1 MTRSENFYAVRT
13 PLLPVEYLDRL
24 VHLTPENLAAAMK
37 ELFSDPVLQDAI
49 YIASPEL
56 FQEMKRW
63 MEGNTLSEKDTAKL
77 TMSLYRY
84 LLRMVARCTPYGL
97 FAGCATGNV
106 KDYTSLELGA
116 PEEHLRHCRLDMNY
130 VAELAASITAI
141 PEIKEQLLFYPN
153 NSIYASGNRFRFA
166 AYTIR
171 NKYRN
176 YFLTAVNKS
185 EYLQTIL
192 SKASSGATL
201 EAIRQSIVSEEND
214 ITWYDAAEFTEELIA
229 NQLLV
234 SELEATVTGQEFF
247 TRLCTRLS
255 TIPEATEIYH
265 KLIVIRD
272 LLRQPNIHAYTQISQ
287 IVKELLP
294 NTSNKDLLQTDLILH
309 THRNQLSTQVT
320 AELAAQTS
328 TLLQLARPGM
338 TPDIDQFINAFS
350 LRYDGQEIPLQL
362 ALDTE
367 AGIGYGSNSGPGSDH
382 TPLLD
387 DLVLPGSENNDPI
400 QRSKMLYFQLQRLQ
414 ECSAKGE
421 THIILKEEDISTLT
435 ETGTKKY
442 PGSMYIMGKLLA
454 KDAAAIDAGEYQFD
468 MSGCSGPS
476 AANLLGRF
484 CHGDP
489 ALLQHVTAT
498 LQQEEAQQ
506 PDAIFA
512 EIAHLPESRT
522 GNILMR
528 PHLRKYEIV
537 YLAASETPLDHQIH
551 VDDLLV
557 SVHGGK
563 VRLRSKRL
571 NKWVIPRLS
580 TAHNYRNGL
589 PIYRFLC
596 DLQHQDYHPGFGWQ
610 WLIPDDWSALPRVT
624 FGKCI
629 LSKRMWKW
637 RKKEAT
643 YKPGS
648 YMQEITQF
656 CKEWELPRFVL
667 VTEGDNELV
676 IDLDCIASRHLLGKI
691 MDKSSQVTLQ
701 EFLQT
706 ADQCWVT
713 GPGGHYTNEIILPLF
728 NEEGAI
734 GLPAVSLNNP
744 VVQRSFLTGSEWLY
758 VKMYCGSR
766 TAEDMLREILQPL
779 VTGLQEEQVIEKW
792 FFIRYTDPDH
802 HLRIRFYNS
811 TRSDFWQVVLQRLY
825 GALQEAENAALIHKV
840 QTDTYVRE
848 IERYGAHT
856 MDFSES
862 IFHIDSDFVLAI
874 TQLLDEEAGE
884 DYRWKLGVVGTDQLL
899 DIFSFSLEEKSQYMQ
914 QLQQG
919 FFKEFNGN
927 KSLQQLLN
935 DKYRKESAEL
945 STMLTG
951 ELPEEVLALME
962 QRKLRMQAAIAE
974 QANMEKYELLSSYI
988 HMFLNRFLL
997 AGQRKHE
1004 LVIYHFLDRYYQS
1017 QLARMKKQEKIKQIS

>member
-1 MTRSENFYAVRT
+1 MTRSANFYAVRT

-24 VHLTPENLAAAMK
+24 SHLTPENLAAAMK
-37 ELFSDPVLQDAI
+37 ELFADPILQDAI

-63 MEGNTLSEKDTAKL
+63 MESDSLSEKDTAKL
-77 TMSLYRY
+77 SMSLYRY

-106 KDYTSLELGA
+106 ADYTSVQLGA

-153 NSIYASGNRFRFA
+153 NSIYASGSRFRYA

-185 EYLQTIL
+185 DYLETIL
-192 SKASSGATL
+192 RQAANGATL
-201 EAIRQSIVSEEND
+201 ETIRQSIVSEEND
-214 ITWYDAAEFTEELIA
+214 ITWYDAAEFTEELMA

-247 TRLCTRLS
+247 TRLCNRLA
-255 TIPEATEIYH
+255 TMPEAAEITH
-265 KLIVIRD
+265 KLSAIRD
-272 LLRQPNIHAYTQISQ
+272 LLRQPNIHAYTQINQ

-294 NTSNKDLLQTDLILH
+294 TTSNKDLLQTDLILH
-309 THRNQLSTQVT
+309 THQNQLSTKVTDELT
-320 AELAAQTS
+320 AEVS
-328 TLLQLARPGM
+328 SLLQLARPGI
-338 TPDIDQFINAFS
+338 TPDLDQFINAFS
-350 LRYDGQEIPLQL
+350 SRYESQEVPLQL

-387 DLVLPGSENNDPI
+387 DLVLPASENNDPI
-400 QRSKMLYFQLQRLQ
+400 QRSRMLYFQLQRLQ
-414 ECSAKGE
+414 ESRAKGAQNI
-421 THIILKEEDISTLT
+421 TLTTEDITSLI
-435 ETGTKKY
+435 EPGTKKY
-442 PGSMYIMGKLLA
+442 PASMYTMGKLLA
-454 KDAAAIDAGEYQFD
+454 KDAAAMDAGDYLFD

-484 CHGDP
+484 CHGDA
-489 ALLQHVTAT
+489 ALLEHVRSV
-498 LQQEEAQQ
+498 LKQEEAQQ

-528 PHLRKYEIV
+528 PQLRDYEIV
-537 YLAASETPLDHQIH
+537 YLAASEMPAEQQIH

-557 SVHGGK
+557 SIQSGK

-589 PIYRFLC
+589 PVYKFLC
-596 DLQHQDYHPGFGWQ
+596 DIQHQDYHPAFSWQ
-610 WLIPDDWSALPRVT
+610 WLVPDDWSALPRVT
-624 FGKCI
+624 YGKCI
-629 LSKRMWKW
+629 LSKRMWMW
-637 RKKEAT
+637 RKKETT
-643 YKPGS
+643 YKAGS
-648 YMQEITQF
+648 YMPLIDQF

-676 IDLDCIASRHLLGKI
+676 IDLNCIAARHLLGKI
-691 MDKSSQVTLQ
+691 MDKSTQVMLQ

-706 ADQCWVT
+706 PDQCWVT
-713 GPGGHYTNEIILPLF
+713 GPGGHYTNEIILPLM

-734 GLPAVSLNNP
+734 GLPVVSPNKP
-744 VVQRSFLTGSEWLY
+744 DIQRSFLTGGEWLY
-758 VKMYCGSR
+758 VKLYCGSR

-779 VTGLQEEQVIEKW
+779 VQSLQEDEIIEKW

-811 TRSDFWQVVLQRLY
+811 SRPDFWQIVLQRLY
-825 GALQEAENAALIHKV
+825 AALQEAENALLIHKV

-848 IERYGAHT
+848 IERYGVQT

-862 IFHIDSDFVLAI
+862 VFHIDSDFVLAI

-899 DIFSFSLEEKSQYMQ
+899 DIFGFTMEEKSKYMQ

-919 FFKEFNGN
+919 FFLEFKGN
-927 KSLQQLLN
+927 KALQQLLN

-945 STMLTG
+945 HTMLSG

-962 QRKLRMQAAIAE
+962 QRKVRMQSAIAA
-974 QANMEKYELLSSYI
+974 QGNIEKYELLSSYI

-1017 QLARMKKQEKIKQIS
+1017 QQARMKKQEKIKEIS